1 MKISTKGRYA
11 LRIMLDIAMHDDGK
25 YIPLKDIAKRQNLT
39 VKYLEQIIS
48 LLNKAGYLQSLRGNT
63 GGYRL
68 AKNLDEYVVG
78 DILRVTEGDLAP
90 VACLKKC
97 GDFCQREDICN
108 TVSFWR
114 GLDRVINEYVDSYT
128 LKDFLKQ
135 AQDKVNNKKL
145 HYTMS
150 LFAIQIKLLIDNVHQ
165 YPVIIQ
171 QHFYFHQVIYLQLLM
186 QLLKIFQQ
194 VILLF

>member
-48 LLNKAGYLQSLRGNT
+48 LLNKAGYLQSL
-63 GGYRL
+63 YRL

-128 LKDFLKQ
+128 LKDLLEQ
-135 AQDKVNNKKL
+135 ALDKVNNKKL
-145 HYTMS
+145 HCTM
-150 LFAIQIKLLIDNVHQ
+150 
-165 YPVIIQ
+165 
-171 QHFYFHQVIYLQLLM
+171 
-186 QLLKIFQQ
+186 
-194 VILLF
+194 

>member
-11 LRIMLDIAMHDDGK
+11 LRIMLDIAIHDDGK

-68 AKNLDEYVVG
+68 AKNLDEYIVG

-128 LKDFLKQ
+128 LKDLLEQ
-135 AQDKVNNKKL
+135 SQDKDNNNRGCN
-145 HYTMS
+145 
-150 LFAIQIKLLIDNVHQ
+150 A
-165 YPVIIQ
+165 
-171 QHFYFHQVIYLQLLM
+171 
-186 QLLKIFQQ
+186 LK
-194 VILLF
+194 

>member
-128 LKDFLKQ
+128 LKDLHKQ

-145 HYTMS
+145 HCTM
-150 LFAIQIKLLIDNVHQ
+150 
-165 YPVIIQ
+165 
-171 QHFYFHQVIYLQLLM
+171 
-186 QLLKIFQQ
+186 
-194 VILLF
+194 

>member
-11 LRIMLDIAMHDDGK
+11 LRLMLDIAIHDDGK
-25 YIPLKDIAKRQNLT
+25 YITLKDIAKRQNLT

-68 AKNLDEYVVG
+68 AKNLDEYIVG

-108 TVSFWR
+108 TVLFWR

-128 LKDFLKQ
+128 LKDLLEQ
-135 AQDKVNNKKL
+135 SQDKDNNKKL
-145 HYTMS
+145 HYTM
-150 LFAIQIKLLIDNVHQ
+150 
-165 YPVIIQ
+165 
-171 QHFYFHQVIYLQLLM
+171 
-186 QLLKIFQQ
+186 
-194 VILLF
+194 

>member
-128 LKDFLKQ
+128 LKDLLKQ

-145 HYTMS
+145 HYTM
-150 LFAIQIKLLIDNVHQ
+150 
-165 YPVIIQ
+165 
-171 QHFYFHQVIYLQLLM
+171 
-186 QLLKIFQQ
+186 
-194 VILLF
+194 

>member
-128 LKDFLKQ
+128 LKDLLEK

-145 HYTMS
+145 HCTM
-150 LFAIQIKLLIDNVHQ
+150 
-165 YPVIIQ
+165 
-171 QHFYFHQVIYLQLLM
+171 
-186 QLLKIFQQ
+186 
-194 VILLF
+194 